1 MHIDEDKMSK
11 YKQIGEGIFAAA
23 FILMLI
29 VCYFGCTLVLL
40 TMPWKNKIEQTM
52 HRKSNYRSL
61 VSTLILLL

>member
-11 YKQIGEGIFAAA
+11 YKQIDEGIFAAA
-23 FILMLI
+23 FTLLLI

-40 TMPWKNKIEQTM
+40 TIPWKNEIEQTM
-52 HRKSNYRSL
+52 HGKSNDRSL